1 MQPKMVSKR
10 GAGTLIVE
18 VKPLILGRSGP
29 VEWGVGKRMIENRC
43 CSHEEQVSRIHW
55 RINFIILSSKPPIFL
70 TKPFEQLKPENVHSN
85 KDFWKNLYFGN
96 ESLCSANWLPYCVG

>member
-29 VEWGVGKRMIENRC
+29 VERGVGKRMIENRC

-96 ESLCSANWLPYCVG
+96 EPLCSANWLPYCVG